1 MLDNS
6 MMDWRSKG
14 LCLYTKSNYELS
26 SILIGLE
33 YQASTDNT
41 LSINAF
47 ILLVTILGK
56 RFFGI
61 SN

>member
-6 MMDWRSKG
+6 MMDWRLEG
-14 LCLYTKSNYELS
+14 HCLDTKLGYELC

-33 YQASTDNT
+33 HQSSDNT
-41 LSINAF
+41 LSINTI